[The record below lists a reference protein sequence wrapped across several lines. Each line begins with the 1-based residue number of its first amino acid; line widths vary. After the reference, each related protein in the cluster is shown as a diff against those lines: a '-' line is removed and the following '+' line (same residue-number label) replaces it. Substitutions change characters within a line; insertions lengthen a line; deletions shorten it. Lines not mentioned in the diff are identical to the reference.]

1 MKHLCRIIV
10 ALAWLGMVTVA
21 PAAPAVRSRADF
33 QIVES
38 VPQATD
44 YGAPGVPRTQ
54 AVWLRMI
61 RSAHQRIDVAAFYIA
76 SKPGSALEPV
86 LQALIARAR
95 AGVTVHVLVGQLFLD
110 TSRPSIERL
119 RRVPHITV
127 RILPMGQLT
136 GGVLHAKYM
145 IVDGRSVFVGSQN
158 WDWRALTQIHEIGV
172 RVRSRRFARTFE
184 AAYAEL
190 WALAAHPQLP
200 RAARRAMRPLPFTP
214 VTAAAPV
221 RLHDAS
227 GGALTAFAAFS
238 PPPMLP
244 HGLDAEQ
251 PALVRLIRHSRHVLR
266 VQVMTLTAIH
276 EFGPRG
282 WWTPVDA
289 ALRDAAARG
298 VDVRII
304 VADWALKQ
312 PMQAYLKS
320 LAVLPHITV
329 KFSHLPPAPQGFIAY
344 ARVEHAKYAVADDD
358 SLYIGTGNWGASYFH
373 DTVDASVFAHG
384 RSAAATLIGIFDHD
398 WNGPYVT
405 TLEPGHDYR
414 PPRNH

>member
-1 MKHLCRIIV
+1 MQVLRKLMF
-10 ALAWLGMVTVA
+10 ALAFAGIAVTA
-21 PAAPAVRSRADF
+21 QAAQATRPKSTF

-54 AVWLRMI
+54 AVWLKMI
-61 RSAHQRIDVAAFYIA
+61 RGAKQRIDIAAFYF
-76 SKPGSALEPV
+76 SNKPGSALEPV
-86 LQALIARAR
+86 LKALMARAE
-95 AGVTVHVLVGQLFLD
+95 AGVKVRVLVGQIFLKGSQASVD
-110 TSRPSIERL
+110 RL
-119 RRVPHITV
+119 RKVKNIEVRV
-127 RILPMGQLT
+127 LPMPKLT

-172 RVRSRRFARTFE
+172 RIRNERFARTFE
-184 AAYAEL
+184 AAYGEL
-190 WALAAHPQLP
+190 WGLAAHPDLP
-200 RAARRAMRPLPFTP
+200 AAARRAKQPLPFTP
-214 VTAAAPV
+214 VTAMAPV
-221 RLHDAS
+221 MLHDDS
-227 GGALTAFAAFS
+227 GGEITAFPAFS
-238 PPPMLP
+238 PPSMLP
-244 HGLDAEQ
+244 QGLDAEQ
-251 PALVRLIRHSRHVLR
+251 PALVRLIRSSRHILR

-276 EFGPRG
+276 EFGPKG
-282 WWTPVDA
+282 WWAPVDA

-320 LAVLPHITV
+320 LAVLPHVTV
-329 KFSHLPPAPQGFIAY
+329 KFSHLPPAPQGFIPY

-358 SLYIGTGNWGASYFH
+358 SVYIGTGNWGWSYFNT
-373 DTVDASVFAHG
+373 TVDASVFAHG
-384 RSAAATLIGIFDHD
+384 RSAATTLSGIFDHD
-398 WNGPYVT
+398 WSGRYVT
-405 TLEPGHDYR
+405 QLDPGKSYT